1 MDHLKLDRSFVAGML
16 ADAGDRA
23 IVQGVI
29 GLAHSFG
36 CGIVAEGV
44 ETEEQGL
51 AVLQMGCHHA
61 QGYCIAMPMP
71 VEQFMDWAKAWQAP
85 APWRATSQAAAP
97 VPPAAA
103 IAA

>member
-1 MDHLKLDRSFVAGML
+1 MHS
-16 ADAGDRA
+16 
-23 IVQGVI
+23 II
-29 GLAHSFG
+29 GLARNLRMQT
-36 CGIVAEGV
+36 VAEGV